1 MENRKSQELHI
12 PDWLLKKE
20 DYTPQ
25 ADKDTFVNK
34 SILSLFRVI
43 SKIKMQEFRKK
54 PRHSVNVT
62 LKISFTFLLI
72 LLLSLAKSFSFV
84 LAANVYLLLI
94 LSFLDGKTIIR
105 IVRPSVVMAFFTF
118 LVMAPSLFF
127 GYSYS
132 AVMITVKVFASIT
145 AVSILTHTSKWSDI
159 NGGLKVFPVPDI
171 FILVLDITMK
181 YIVMLGD
188 FTLNML
194 YALKLRSV
202 GKNRN
207 KYSSL
212 SGIAGTMFIKSKE
225 MAEDMYDAMECRGF
239 TGEYRVYG
247 RFKLSAPD
255 LAYIILNAGIFLLF
269 LSLL

>member
-1 MENRKSQELHI
+1 MPE
-12 PDWLLKKE
+12 WLLKE
-20 DYTPQ
+20 ENYAPQ

-34 SILSLFRVI
+34 SILSLFQVI
-43 SKIKMQEFRKK
+43 SRIKMQEFRNK
-54 PRHSVNVT
+54 PRYSVNVT
-62 LKISFTFLLI
+62 LKVSFTFLFV

-94 LSFLDGKTIIR
+94 LSLLDGKTIIR
-105 IVRPSVVMAFFTF
+105 VIKPSFLMAFFTF
-118 LVMAPSLFF
+118 LIMVPSLLW

-159 NGGLKVFPVPDI
+159 TGALKVFFVPDI

-212 SGIAGTMFIKSKE
+212 SGIAGTMFVKSKE
-225 MAEDMYDAMECRGF
+225 MAEDMYYAMECRGF

-247 RFKLSAPD
+247 RFKLTAPD
-255 LAYIILNAGIFLLF
+255 LAYIILNIGIVLLF